1 VVLGAGAIGATI
13 GGRLAESGS
22 DVALVGRGE
31 HARAVKR
38 DGLRLVMPDR
48 IARLRI
54 PMLTMGELRL
64 TSDDVLIVAVKSQ
77 DTRPLLDQLLG
88 VPVEGSGDRSDLPVL
103 CAQNGIA
110 NEDAAL
116 RYFARVYGVCVIL
129 PATHLEPG
137 LVEAEGTP
145 LSGVLHLGRYP
156 GGTDDVIAAVAAD
169 LENSAFGA
177 DVRPDV
183 MAWKRAKLVSNLG
196 NALQVLCE
204 GPDQGSRPAD
214 GPLAD
219 VRSAMTAEAMA
230 CFGAA
235 GSPVTDR
242 AEFRSASAGRFE
254 LKPIEGRLRGGGSTW
269 QSVERGLPSVETDF
283 LNGEIVRLG
292 RLHAVR
298 TPVNAAVQARM
309 RDVVNGSLRP
319 RTLDPAALLTERPG
333 N

>member
-1 VVLGAGAIGATI
+1 VPVRYVVLGAGAIGATI
-13 GGRLAESGS
+13 GGRLAEGGY

-38 DGLRLVMPDR
+38 DGLRLAMPDR

-54 PMLTMGELRL
+54 PMLAMEELRL

-77 DTRPLLDQLLG
+77 DTRQLLDQVLT
-88 VPVEGSGDRSDLPVL
+88 VPFAGSGDRSDLPVL

-116 RYFARVYGVCVIL
+116 RFFARVYGVCVIL

-156 GGTDDVIAAVAAD
+156 SGADDVVAAVAAD
-169 LENSAFGA
+169 LENSAIGA

-204 GPDQGSRPAD
+204 GGAGLS
-214 GPLAD
+214 G

-230 CFGAA
+230 CFAAA
-235 GSPVTDR
+235 GWPVVER
-242 AEFRSASAGRFE
+242 EEFRSASAGRFE
-254 LKPIEGRLRGGGSTW
+254 LAPIEGRPRGGGSTW
-269 QSVERGLPSVETDF
+269 QSLERGLPSVETDF

-292 RLHAVR
+292 RLHDVP

-309 RDVVNGSLRP
+309 RAVVNGSLQP
-319 RTLDPAALLTERPG
+319 RTVDPALLLS
-333 N
+333 

>member
-1 VVLGAGAIGATI
+1 MVLGAGAIGATI
-13 GGRLAESGS
+13 GGRLAENGF
-22 DVALVGRGE
+22 DVTLVGRGE

-38 DGLRLVMPDR
+38 DGLRLATPDR
-48 IARLRI
+48 IAQLRI
-54 PMLTMGELRL
+54 PMLTTDELRL
-64 TSDDVLIVAVKSQ
+64 TDDDVLIIAVKSQ
-77 DTRPLLDQLLG
+77 DTQPLLNQVLAAPFDG
-88 VPVEGSGDRSDLPVL
+88 PGDRGNLPVL

-110 NEDAAL
+110 NEDVAL
-116 RYFARVYGVCVIL
+116 RFFARVYGVCVIL

-156 GGTDDVIAAVAAD
+156 DGADDMVAAVAAD
-169 LENSAFGA
+169 LHNSAFGA

-196 NALQVLCE
+196 NALQVLCA
-204 GPDQGSRPAD
+204 GRAGLDA
-214 GPLAD
+214 

-230 CFGAA
+230 CFASA
-235 GSPVTDR
+235 GWPVTDR
-242 AEFRSASAGRFE
+242 EEFRSASAGRF
-254 LKPIEGRLRGGGSTW
+254 KTMPIEGRPRGGGSTW

-292 RLHAVR
+292 RLHNVP

-309 RDVVNGSLRP
+309 RAVVGGSLQP
-319 RTLDPAALLTERPG
+319 RTLDPAELLR
-333 N
+333 